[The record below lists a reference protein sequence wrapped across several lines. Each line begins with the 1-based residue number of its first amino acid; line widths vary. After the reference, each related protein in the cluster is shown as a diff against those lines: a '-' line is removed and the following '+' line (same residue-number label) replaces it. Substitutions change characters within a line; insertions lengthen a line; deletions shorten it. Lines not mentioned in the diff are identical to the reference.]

1 MRKRRPKQGTHGPRA
16 KPFETR
22 TGNIVLRVERRAEPN
37 VRYLSM
43 ALLTLAQQLLEAE
56 DKAKRRQG

>member
-1 MRKRRPKQGTHGPRA
+1 MRVEPRA
-16 KPFETR
+16 E
-22 TGNIVLRVERRAEPN
+22 AN